1 VETPVFILAGG
12 RAERLAGVADRPKP
26 LLEVA
31 GRPFLSYLLEALAR
45 DRLRRVFLLTGVGA
59 GAFDAYLDALRRDP
73 PAWAAGL
80 ELACIRE
87 ETPLGTG
94 GALRGALAHASESA
108 LLLNGDTYCSLD
120 HRALLAL
127 HTATGNALCLAAAR
141 VADATDYGTLAL
153 AESGVVE
160 GFREK
165 GAGGPGW
172 VSAGV
177 YALPRGFLET
187 IPPGP
192 ASLERDLLPAWLARE
207 PVWGYRAR
215 GFTDIG
221 TPERL
226 ARARREFP
234 PADLA
239 RS

>member
-12 RAERLAGVADRPKP
+12 RAERLAGVADGPKP

-59 GAFDAYLDALRRDP
+59 DAFDAYLDTLRRDP

-94 GALRGALAHASESA
+94 GALRGALAHASEGA

-127 HTATGNALCLAAAR
+127 HAATGDALCLAAAR

-153 AESGVVE
+153 AGNGMLEA
-160 GFREK
+160 FREK

-172 VSAGV
+172 VNAGV
-177 YALPRGFLET
+177 YVLPRGFLEA

-192 ASLERDLLPAWLARE
+192 SSLEHDLLPAWLARE